1 MGGLNET
8 EVGLHRVGIHCW
20 MMVWGKGWNG
30 GRGRGVG
37 GKEGKEELKAEK
49 RVEEEELGDRREREK
64 KRECV

>member
-30 GRGRGVG
+30 GRGRGWEVK
-37 GKEGKEELKAEK
+37 KERKN
-49 RVEEEELGDRREREK
+49 
-64 KRECV
+64 